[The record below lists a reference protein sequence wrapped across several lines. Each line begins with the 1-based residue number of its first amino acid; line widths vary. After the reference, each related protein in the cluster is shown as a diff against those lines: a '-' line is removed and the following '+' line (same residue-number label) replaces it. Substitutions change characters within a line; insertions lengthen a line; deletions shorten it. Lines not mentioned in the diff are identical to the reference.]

1 MRRLLVMA
9 VLVLGLVWVVP
20 GGAIT
25 GGTRDGENHP
35 YVAFVRNTQ
44 FACTA
49 AAISPTVLVTAAH
62 CFTFPQ
68 DKVWVTFNTDRRSV
82 QFPDEFLTG
91 TWFAHPDFCQGTGTC
106 AHGLVGFDSHD
117 IAVIV
122 LDEPVSLP
130 RYAQLP
136 TLGQADALP
145 NGSQVDSVGY
155 GVEDF
160 VVGGGKPTPE
170 RTSGFRNFASANIV
184 PGGNGAIRDEYLKLS
199 ANHSQGK
206 GGTCFGDSGGPNL
219 LAGTDTILS
228 VNSFVTN
235 GRCNG
240 VTYSNRVDVGYALD
254 FINSFLDS

>member
-1 MRRLLVMA
+1 MRRLLAMA
-9 VLVLGLVWVVP
+9 VLALGLVWVAP
-20 GGAIT
+20 GAAIT
-25 GGTRDGENHP
+25 GGTQDGENHP

-68 DKVWVTFNTDRRSV
+68 DRVWVTFNTNRRSV
-82 QFPDEFLTG
+82 PFPAGFLTG
-91 TWFAHPDFCQGTGTC
+91 TWFAHPEFCQATETC

-117 IAVIV
+117 VAVIV
-122 LDEPVSLP
+122 LDNPVTLP

-136 TLGQADALP
+136 SLGQSDGLP

-160 VVGGGKPTPE
+160 VVGGGRPTPAT
-170 RTSGFRNFASANIV
+170 TSGFRNIAPANVV

-199 ANHSQGK
+199 ANNSQGK

-240 VTYSNRVDVGYALD
+240 VTYSNRIDVGYALD
-254 FINSFLDS
+254 FIDGFLP